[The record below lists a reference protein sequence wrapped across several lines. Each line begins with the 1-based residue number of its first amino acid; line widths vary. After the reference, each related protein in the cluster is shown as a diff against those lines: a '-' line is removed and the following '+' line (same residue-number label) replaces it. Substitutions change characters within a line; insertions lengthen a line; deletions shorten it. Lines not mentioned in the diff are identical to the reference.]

1 MKAKKTSYLIP
12 LLILTII
19 ITFCSFS
26 CSSPSP
32 GDQTIEEPAQKTIE
46 EGLIEEPKKE
56 IEEIVLEES
65 PKEEKDLSKS
75 TFRIKV

>member
-1 MKAKKTSYLIP
+1 MFLRASERILRVVTAENLIP
-12 LLILTII
+12 L
-19 ITFCSFS
+19 
-26 CSSPSP
+26 
-32 GDQTIEEPAQKTIE
+32 QTSKIKEEPAQKTIE

-56 IEEIVLEES
+56 VEEIVLEES